1 MCVIVTSLFPFQSYP
16 MSLISACFHGGLK
29 FFAFEYSPRNDNVDL
44 GKQLAV
50 PLNSFFAGLQQ
61 AAPAF
66 SLEGVLPGDSVPGR
80 LRSTGAWKRL
90 FSHAGNDP
98 AVLTVPVPRSAQ
110 TGYIFLAL
118 PRVHPGVLDSSLDAN
133 PCRVGAVWG

>member
-1 MCVIVTSLFPFQSYP
+1 
-16 MSLISACFHGGLK
+16 MSLISACFHGRLK
-29 FFAFEYSPRNDNVDL
+29 FFAFEYSPRNDNVEL
-44 GKQLAV
+44 GKQLPV

-80 LRSTGAWKRL
+80 LRSAGACFRTLGMTQL
-90 FSHAGNDP
+90 FS
-98 AVLTVPVPRSAQ
+98 LCR
-110 TGYIFLAL
+110 FLAL
-118 PRVHPGVLDSSLDAN
+118 HKLGAFSVPCQGFTLGSSLDEN